1 MLAPAARIDHDRC
14 VSWAIEI
21 GVGAVIV
28 VVALL
33 AWMSRE
39 RDASPNYG
47 TISDQW
53 RNEQRL
59 RDRESGQR

>member
-1 MLAPAARIDHDRC
+1 
-14 VSWAIEI
+14 
-21 GVGAVIV
+21 
-28 VVALL
+28 
-33 AWMSRE
+33 MSRE
-39 RDASPNYG
+39 RDDSPNYG